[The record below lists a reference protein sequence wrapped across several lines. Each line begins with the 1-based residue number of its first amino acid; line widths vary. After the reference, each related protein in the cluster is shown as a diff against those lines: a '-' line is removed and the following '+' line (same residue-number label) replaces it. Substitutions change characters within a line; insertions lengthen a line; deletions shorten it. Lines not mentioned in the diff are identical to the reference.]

1 MTPAAMA
8 ACRVCGSPRLSYL
21 GVVEYLQNYPAE
33 VYDCAECE
41 CRLTPHD
48 PAVHQRF
55 HGEPAL
61 SYYHDY
67 IGMAERCRELFTAG
81 DRIGLRQQ
89 LSLEA
94 KNRFIIDR
102 LSGVPASANVLE
114 LGCSRGY
121 LTSLFIL
128 EQRRILG
135 VDVSRDAV
143 EAARAGFGPH
153 FAVAGD
159 PEINDR
165 APYDVIY
172 HVGLI
177 GCVADPIGFTRDLL
191 RMLRPGGVLLFNAP
205 NRAALRAANQVWID
219 SAPPPDLVTLFP
231 AQFWPQFFGA
241 EADVRV
247 EVAALSARESVQIA
261 ARQAMGV
268 KWLPPDTQPFSVRG
282 HSWSQ
287 PGGIRPLA
295 ARAIAKAATVVGAA
309 AIVTPRPTEFGMF
322 VQLSPKWS

>member
-1 MTPAAMA
+1 MTTAAMA
-8 ACRVCGSPRLSYL
+8 SCRVCGSARLSHL
-21 GVVEYLQNYPAE
+21 GTVEYLQNYRAE
-33 VYDCAECE
+33 VYDCADCM
-41 CRLTPHD
+41 CRITAHD
-48 PAVHQRF
+48 AAVHQRF
-55 HGEPAL
+55 HREPVL
-61 SYYHDY
+61 SYYDDY
-67 IGMAERCRELFTAG
+67 IAIAKRCRDLFAAG
-81 DRIGLRQQ
+81 DRPGLRHQ

-102 LSGVPASANVLE
+102 LSAVAASANVLE

-121 LTSLFIL
+121 LTSLSIL

-143 EAARAGFGPH
+143 EAARADFGPH

-159 PEINDR
+159 PEITNR

-177 GCVADPIGFTRDLL
+177 GCVGDPIGFTRDLL
-191 RMLRPGGVLLFNAP
+191 RMLRPGGMLLFNAP
-205 NRAALRAANQVWID
+205 NRAALRAANQLWID

-231 AQFWPQFFGA
+231 AGFWPRFFGA

-247 EVAALSARESVQIA
+247 DVAVLGARESVSIA
-261 ARQAMGV
+261 ARQALGV
-268 KWLPPDTQPFSVRG
+268 KWLPPAAQPFSVRG

-287 PGGIRPLA
+287 PGGIRMLA
-295 ARAIAKAATVVGAA
+295 ARAIAKAAATVGAA
-309 AIVTPRPTEFGMF
+309 AVATPRPTEFGMF
-322 VQLSPKWS
+322 VQLSPKP